1 MPACPRLSRPSPRRP
16 RSLLATPAV
25 RAADVAA
32 PLREW
37 LALLCASRLLQAMIV
52 TAYSGVLPFMMVDWQ
67 MSAAEAGSIQS
78 AWHVGYM
85 SSLFAVGL
93 LADRHG
99 PHRVFFI
106 GSAISA
112 VAALAFAVFARGH
125 LSALLLY
132 GLAGLCAG
140 ASYTPGLQL
149 LARNTA
155 PAVRGRAM
163 GLFLGAASMG
173 YALSLAVV
181 ALCSHLL
188 HWRLGL
194 LVAAGC
200 TFAGALLTLPAL
212 RRMRPANTPAAAPGM
227 PREGTW
233 HALKETVR
241 DKPAMAGNWAYAFHC
256 WELMA
261 LWAWLP
267 AYLVASS
274 GDVPA
279 AWKGAGI
286 ALAALSH
293 LVSVVGSV
301 AGGAASDRLGR
312 ARVMMIA
319 TLASLGMSFAFG
331 WMWTW
336 PLWLLAV
343 MAALYNML
351 AIADSSVY
359 STALADVV
367 APHRLGVAYSVRSV
381 MGFGAGAISPWVFGL
396 VLDWGQ
402 ARFGFGSTYAWVAAW
417 SSVGLGALLGPWM
430 IVRFARLHRAHR
442 ADQARQAA

>member
-1 MPACPRLSRPSPRRP
+1 MSSNDTTTAPARG
-16 RSLLATPAV
+16 
-25 RAADVAA
+25 
-32 PLREW
+32 W

-52 TAYSGVLPFMMVDWQ
+52 TAYSGVLPFMMADWG
-67 MSAAEAGSIQS
+67 MTAAQAGSIQS

-85 SSLFAVGL
+85 TSLFAVGL
-93 LADRHG
+93 LADRYG
-99 PHRVFFI
+99 PHRIFVG
-106 GSAISA
+106 GSMVSA
-112 VAALAFAVFARGH
+112 MAALAFALFAHDHR
-125 LSALLLY
+125 SAMLLY

-149 LARNTA
+149 LARNTE

-163 GLFLGAASMG
+163 GLFIGASSMG

-181 ALCSHLL
+181 AAFSHAQ
-188 HWRLGL
+188 HWRHGL

-200 TFAGALLTLPAL
+200 TVAGALLTVQAL
-212 RRMRPANTPAAAPGM
+212 RRMRPPQRAASPTS
-227 PREGTW
+227 EGTW
-233 HALKETVR
+233 HALVATVR

-274 GDVPA
+274 GGTA
-279 AWKGAGI
+279 AWQGAGI
-286 ALAALSH
+286 ALAAFAH
-293 LVSVVGSV
+293 LVSVFGSV

-319 TLASLGMSFAFG
+319 TVASLCMSFAFG

-336 PLWLLAV
+336 PLWLLA
-343 MAALYNML
+343 AAAAIYNLL

-381 MGFGAGAISPWVFGL
+381 MGFGAGALSPWVFGL
-396 VLDWGQ
+396 ALDWGQ
-402 ARFGFGSTYAWVAAW
+402 TRFGIGSTHGWVAAW

-430 IVRFARLHRAHR
+430 IARFSRLHRARPAH
-442 ADQARQAA
+442 

>member
-1 MPACPRLSRPSPRRP
+1 VHCAEPAPQRG
-16 RSLLATPAV
+16 
-25 RAADVAA
+25 
-32 PLREW
+32 W
-37 LALLCASRLLQAMIV
+37 LALLCTSRLLQAMIV
-52 TAYSGVLPFMMVDWQ
+52 TAYSGVLPFMMADRH
-67 MSAAEAGSIQS
+67 MTAAQAGSIQS

-93 LADRHG
+93 LADRYG
-99 PHRVFFI
+99 PHRIFFA

-112 VAALAFAVFARGH
+112 MAALAFAIFARGH
-125 LSALLLY
+125 LSAMLRY

-149 LARNTA
+149 LARNA
-155 PAVRGRAM
+155 EPAVRGRAM
-163 GLFLGAASMG
+163 GLFIGSSSMG

-181 ALCSHLL
+181 AAFSHLQ

-200 TFAGALLTLPAL
+200 TVAGALLTLQAL
-212 RRMRPANTPAAAPGM
+212 RRMRPPSAPVPGAF
-227 PREGTW
+227 REGTW
-233 HALKETVR
+233 HALAATVR

-274 GDVPA
+274 GTA
-279 AWKGAGI
+279 TSWQGAGI
-286 ALAALSH
+286 ALAALAH
-293 LVSVVGSV
+293 LVSVFGSV

-319 TLASLGMSFAFG
+319 TVASLCMSFAFG
-331 WMWTW
+331 WMWSW
-336 PLWLLAV
+336 PLWLLA
-343 MAALYNML
+343 AAAAIYNLL

-381 MGFGAGAISPWVFGL
+381 MGFGAGALSPWVFGL
-396 VLDWGQ
+396 ALDWGQ
-402 ARFGFGSTYAWVAAW
+402 TRFGLGSTHGWVAAW
-417 SSVGLGALLGPWM
+417 SSVGLGALLGPLM
-430 IVRFARLHRAHR
+430 IARFSRLHRAH
-442 ADQARQAA
+442 AAAAH

>member
-1 MPACPRLSRPSPRRP
+1 MAPPSTEPARG
-16 RSLLATPAV
+16 
-25 RAADVAA
+25 
-32 PLREW
+32 W

-52 TAYSGVLPFMMVDWQ
+52 TAYSGVLPFVMADWHLT
-67 MSAAEAGSIQS
+67 AAQAGAIQS

-93 LADRHG
+93 LADRFG
-99 PHRVFFI
+99 PHRIFLV
-106 GSAISA
+106 GSGVSA
-112 VAALAFAVFARGH
+112 VAALAFALFAQDQR
-125 LSALLLY
+125 SAALLY

-163 GLFLGAASMG
+163 GLFIGSASMG

-181 ALCSHLL
+181 ALCSHWQ

-194 LVAAGC
+194 LIAAAG
-200 TFAGALLTLPAL
+200 TAAGALLSVQAL
-212 RRMRPANTPAAAPGM
+212 RRMRPPSAPVPGM
-227 PREGTW
+227 LREGTW
-233 HALKETVR
+233 QSLAATVR

-274 GDVPA
+274 GGSTS
-279 AWKGAGI
+279 WQGAGV
-286 ALAALSH
+286 ALAALAH
-293 LVSVVGSV
+293 LVSVFGSV

-319 TLASLGMSFAFG
+319 TTASLCMSFAFG

-336 PLWLLAV
+336 PLWLLA
-343 MAALYNML
+343 AAAAVYNLL

-381 MGFGAGAISPWVFGL
+381 MGFGAGALSPWVFGL
-396 VLDWGQ
+396 ALDWGQ
-402 ARFGFGSTYAWVAAW
+402 ARFGLGSTHGWVAAW

-430 IVRFARLHRAHR
+430 IARFSRLQRARDLTH
-442 ADQARQAA
+442 

>member
-1 MPACPRLSRPSPRRP
+1 MHCADP
-16 RSLLATPAV
+16 TPA
-25 RAADVAA
+25 A
-32 PLREW
+32 PQRGW
-37 LALLCASRLLQAMIV
+37 LALLCASRLLQGMIV
-52 TAYSGVLPFMMVDWQ
+52 TAYSGVLPFMRDDWQ
-67 MSAAEAGSIQS
+67 MTAAQAGSIQS

-93 LADRHG
+93 LADRFG
-99 PHRVFFI
+99 PHRIFAVGGAI
-106 GSAISA
+106 G
-112 VAALAFAVFARGH
+112 AAASLAFALFAHDHR
-125 LSALLLY
+125 SALLLY

-149 LARNTA
+149 LSLNAG

-181 ALCSHLL
+181 AGFSVVA
-188 HWRLGL
+188 HWRTGL

-200 TFAGALLTLPAL
+200 TVMGVLLAQLAL
-212 RRMRPANTPAAAPGM
+212 RRMAPPAPRVAGA
-227 PREGTW
+227 PREGVLQ
-233 HALKETVR
+233 ALNETVR
-241 DKPAMAGNWAYAFHC
+241 DRPAMAGNWAYAFHC

-267 AYLVASS
+267 AYLMASS
-274 GDVPA
+274 RGGAA
-279 AWKGAGI
+279 AWPAAGI
-286 ALAALSH
+286 ALAAFAH
-293 LVSVVGSV
+293 LVSVFGSV
-301 AGGAASDRLGR
+301 VGGAASDRLGR

-319 TLASLGMSFAFG
+319 TLASLALSFSFG

-336 PLWLLAV
+336 PLWALAA
-343 MAALYNML
+343 MAALYNLL

-367 APHRLGVAYSVRSV
+367 APHRLGVAFSVRSV
-381 MGFGAGAISPWVFGL
+381 MGFGAGALSPWVFGL
-396 VLDWGQ
+396 ALDWGQ

-430 IVRFARLHRAHR
+430 IVRFARLS
-442 ADQARQAA
+442 AAAVPPRDSPASRRTDRFAGRGAGR

>member
-1 MPACPRLSRPSPRRP
+1 MRCAEPA
-16 RSLLATPAV
+16 PA
-25 RAADVAA
+25 RG
-32 PLREW
+32 W

-52 TAYSGVLPFMMVDWQ
+52 TAYSGVLPFMMADWH
-67 MSAAEAGSIQS
+67 MTAAQAGSIQS

-85 SSLFAVGL
+85 SSLFTVGL
-93 LADRHG
+93 LADRFG

-112 VAALAFAVFARGH
+112 VAAAAFAVFAHDH
-125 LSALLLY
+125 LSAMLLY

-149 LARNTA
+149 LARNTE

-163 GLFLGAASMG
+163 GLFLGAASLG
-173 YALSLAVV
+173 YAMSLGVV
-181 ALCSHLL
+181 AAFSHLQ

-194 LVAAGC
+194 WVAAGC
-200 TFAGALLTLPAL
+200 TFAGALLTGPAL
-212 RRMRPANTPAAAPGM
+212 RRMRPPAPSAGAGTPH
-227 PREGTW
+227 EGTW
-233 HALKETVR
+233 HALRETVR
-241 DKPAMAGNWAYAFHC
+241 DRPAMAGNWAYAFHC

-267 AYLVASS
+267 AYLVASA
-274 GDVPA
+274 GGAVL
-279 AWKGAGI
+279 WQGAGI
-286 ALAALSH
+286 ALAALAH
-293 LVSVVGSV
+293 LASVFGSI
-301 AGGAASDRLGR
+301 AGGAASDRFGR
-312 ARVMMIA
+312 ARIMMAA
-319 TLASLGMSFAFG
+319 TLASLCMSFTFG

-336 PLWLLAV
+336 PLWLLAA
-343 MAALYNML
+343 MAAIYNLL

-381 MGFGAGAISPWVFGL
+381 MGFGAGALSPWVFGL
-396 VLDWGQ
+396 ALDWGQ
-402 ARFGFGSTYAWVAAW
+402 SRFGFGSTYGWVAAW

-430 IVRFARLHRAHR
+430 IVRFAKLRKAH
-442 ADQARQAA
+442 AQPG

>member
-1 MPACPRLSRPSPRRP
+1 MHCAEPAPQRG
-16 RSLLATPAV
+16 
-25 RAADVAA
+25 
-32 PLREW
+32 W
-37 LALLCASRLLQAMIV
+37 LALLCTSRLLQAMIV
-52 TAYSGVLPFMMVDWQ
+52 TAYSGVLPFMMADWH
-67 MSAAEAGSIQS
+67 MTAAQAGSIQS

-93 LADRHG
+93 LADRYG
-99 PHRVFFI
+99 PHRIFFA

-112 VAALAFAVFARGH
+112 MAALAFAIFARGH
-125 LSALLLY
+125 LSAMLLY

-149 LARNTA
+149 LARNA
-155 PAVRGRAM
+155 EPAVRGRAM
-163 GLFLGAASMG
+163 GLFIGSSSMG

-181 ALCSHLL
+181 AAFSHLQ

-200 TFAGALLTLPAL
+200 TVAGALLTLQAL
-212 RRMRPANTPAAAPGM
+212 RRMRPPSAPVPGAV
-227 PREGTW
+227 REGTW
-233 HALKETVR
+233 HALAATVR

-274 GDVPA
+274 GTA
-279 AWKGAGI
+279 TSWQGAGI
-286 ALAALSH
+286 ALAALAH
-293 LVSVVGSV
+293 LVSVFGSV

-319 TLASLGMSFAFG
+319 TVASLCMSFAFG
-331 WMWTW
+331 WMWSW
-336 PLWLLAV
+336 PLWLLA
-343 MAALYNML
+343 AAAAIYNLL

-381 MGFGAGAISPWVFGL
+381 MGFGAGALSPWVFGL
-396 VLDWGQ
+396 ALDWGQ
-402 ARFGFGSTYAWVAAW
+402 TRFGLGSTHGWVAAW
-417 SSVGLGALLGPWM
+417 SSVGLGALLGPLM
-430 IVRFARLHRAHR
+430 IARFSRLHRAH
-442 ADQARQAA
+442 AAAAH

>member
-1 MPACPRLSRPSPRRP
+1 VHCAEPAPQRG
-16 RSLLATPAV
+16 
-25 RAADVAA
+25 
-32 PLREW
+32 W
-37 LALLCASRLLQAMIV
+37 LALLCTSRLLQAMIV
-52 TAYSGVLPFMMVDWQ
+52 TAYSGVLPFMMADWH
-67 MSAAEAGSIQS
+67 MTAAQAGSIQS

-93 LADRHG
+93 LADRYG
-99 PHRVFFI
+99 PHRIFFA

-112 VAALAFAVFARGH
+112 MAALAFAIFARGH
-125 LSALLLY
+125 LSAMLLY

-149 LARNTA
+149 LARNTE

-163 GLFLGAASMG
+163 GLFIGSSSMG

-181 ALCSHLL
+181 AAFSHLQ

-200 TFAGALLTLPAL
+200 TVAGALLTLQAL
-212 RRMRPANTPAAAPGM
+212 RRMRPPSAPVPGAF
-227 PREGTW
+227 REGTW
-233 HALKETVR
+233 HALAATVR

-274 GDVPA
+274 GTA
-279 AWKGAGI
+279 TSWQGAGI
-286 ALAALSH
+286 ALAALAH
-293 LVSVVGSV
+293 LVSVFGSI

-319 TLASLGMSFAFG
+319 TVASLCMSFAFG
-331 WMWTW
+331 WMWSW
-336 PLWLLAV
+336 PLWLLA
-343 MAALYNML
+343 AAAAIYNLL

-381 MGFGAGAISPWVFGL
+381 MGFGAGALSPWVFGL
-396 VLDWGQ
+396 ALDWGQ
-402 ARFGFGSTYAWVAAW
+402 TRFGLGSTHGWVAAW
-417 SSVGLGALLGPWM
+417 SSVGLGALLGPLM
-430 IVRFARLHRAHR
+430 IARFSRLHRAH
-442 ADQARQAA
+442 AAAAH

>member
-1 MPACPRLSRPSPRRP
+1 MHCAEPA
-16 RSLLATPAV
+16 PA
-25 RAADVAA
+25 RG
-32 PLREW
+32 W
-37 LALLCASRLLQAMIV
+37 LALLCASRLLQAMVV
-52 TAYSGVLPFMMVDWQ
+52 TAYSGVLPFMMADWH
-67 MSAAEAGSIQS
+67 MTAAQAGSIQS

-93 LADRHG
+93 LADRYG
-99 PHRVFFI
+99 PHRVFLI
-106 GSAISA
+106 GSAVSA
-112 VAALAFAVFARGH
+112 CSALAFAAFAHGH

-149 LARNTA
+149 LARNA
-155 PAVRGRAM
+155 EPAVRGRAM
-163 GLFLGAASMG
+163 GLFLGSASMG

-181 ALCSHLL
+181 AAFSHAL
-188 HWRLGL
+188 HWRFGL
-194 LVAAGC
+194 LAAAGC
-200 TFAGALLTLPAL
+200 TFAGALLTVPAL
-212 RRMRPANTPAAAPGM
+212 RRMRLPAPRAGAGTP
-227 PREGTW
+227 PRAGTW
-233 HALKETVR
+233 HALAETVR

-267 AYLVASS
+267 AYLVA
-274 GDVPA
+274 A
-279 AWKGAGI
+279 AGGAAPWRGAGI
-286 ALAALSH
+286 ALAAFAH
-293 LVSVVGSV
+293 LVSVFGSIG
-301 AGGAASDRLGR
+301 GGAASDRFGR
-312 ARVMMIA
+312 ARIMMAA
-319 TLASLGMSFAFG
+319 TLMSLCMSFAFG

-336 PLWLLAV
+336 PLWLLAA
-343 MAALYNML
+343 MAALYNLL

-381 MGFGAGAISPWVFGL
+381 MGFGAGALSPWVFGL

-402 ARFGFGSTYAWVAAW
+402 TRFGFGSTYSWVAAW

-430 IVRFARLHRAHR
+430 IVRFGRLERARRAR
-442 ADQARQAA
+442 

>member
-1 MPACPRLSRPSPRRP
+1 MHCAEPAPQRG
-16 RSLLATPAV
+16 
-25 RAADVAA
+25 
-32 PLREW
+32 W
-37 LALLCASRLLQAMIV
+37 LALLCTSRLLQAMIV
-52 TAYSGVLPFMMVDWQ
+52 TAYSGVLPFMMADWH
-67 MSAAEAGSIQS
+67 MTAAQAGSIQS

-93 LADRHG
+93 LADRYG
-99 PHRVFFI
+99 PHRIFFA

-112 VAALAFAVFARGH
+112 MAALAFAIFARGH
-125 LSALLLY
+125 LSAMLLY

-149 LARNTA
+149 LARNTE

-163 GLFLGAASMG
+163 GLFIGSSSMG

-181 ALCSHLL
+181 AAFSHLQ

-200 TFAGALLTLPAL
+200 TVAGALLTLQAL
-212 RRMRPANTPAAAPGM
+212 RRMRPPSAPVPGAF
-227 PREGTW
+227 REGTW
-233 HALKETVR
+233 HALAATVR

-274 GDVPA
+274 GTA
-279 AWKGAGI
+279 TSWQGAGI
-286 ALAALSH
+286 ALAALAH
-293 LVSVVGSV
+293 LVSVFGSI

-319 TLASLGMSFAFG
+319 TVASLCMSFAFG
-331 WMWTW
+331 WMWSW
-336 PLWLLAV
+336 PLWLLA
-343 MAALYNML
+343 AAAAIYNLL

-381 MGFGAGAISPWVFGL
+381 MGFGAGALSPWVFGL
-396 VLDWGQ
+396 ALDWGQ
-402 ARFGFGSTYAWVAAW
+402 TRFGLGSTHGWVAAW
-417 SSVGLGALLGPWM
+417 SSVGLGALLGPLM
-430 IVRFARLHRAHR
+430 IARFSRLHRAH
-442 ADQARQAA
+442 AAAAH

>member
-1 MPACPRLSRPSPRRP
+1 MHCAEPAPKRG
-16 RSLLATPAV
+16 
-25 RAADVAA
+25 
-32 PLREW
+32 W
-37 LALLCASRLLQAMIV
+37 LALLCTSRLLQAMIV
-52 TAYSGVLPFMMVDWQ
+52 TAYSGVLPSMMADWH
-67 MSAAEAGSIQS
+67 MTAAQAGSIQS

-93 LADRHG
+93 LADRYG

-112 VAALAFAVFARGH
+112 VAALAFAVFAHDH
-125 LSALLLY
+125 LSAMLLY

-149 LARNTA
+149 LARNA
-155 PAVRGRAM
+155 EPAVRGRAM
-163 GLFLGAASMG
+163 GLFLGASSTG

-181 ALCSHLL
+181 AGFSHAQS
-188 HWRLGL
+188 WRLGL

-200 TFAGALLTLPAL
+200 TVAGMLLTVPAL
-212 RRMRPANTPAAAPGM
+212 RRMRPPMPPAEAGAV
-227 PREGTW
+227 REGTW
-233 HALKETVR
+233 QALVETVR

-267 AYLVASS
+267 AYLVASAGGAS
-274 GDVPA
+274 P
-279 AWKGAGI
+279 WQGAGI
-286 ALAALSH
+286 ALAAFAH
-293 LVSVVGSV
+293 LVSVFGSI
-301 AGGAASDRLGR
+301 AGGAASDRFGR
-312 ARVMMIA
+312 ARIMMVATVM
-319 TLASLGMSFAFG
+319 SLCMSFAFG

-336 PLWLLAV
+336 PLWLLAA
-343 MAALYNML
+343 MAALYNLL

-381 MGFGAGAISPWVFGL
+381 MGFGAGALSPWVFGL

-402 ARFGFGSTYAWVAAW
+402 TRFGFGSTQGWVAAW
-417 SSVGLGALLGPWM
+417 TSVGLGALLGPLM
-430 IVRFARLHRAHR
+430 IARFSRLHRAHM
-442 ADQARQAA
+442 AR

>member
-1 MPACPRLSRPSPRRP
+1 MTTQDTAPARG
-16 RSLLATPAV
+16 
-25 RAADVAA
+25 
-32 PLREW
+32 W

-52 TAYSGVLPFMMVDWQ
+52 TAYSGVLPFLMADWQ
-67 MSAAEAGSIQS
+67 LTAAQAGSIQS

-93 LADRHG
+93 LADRYG
-99 PHRVFFI
+99 PHRIFMA
-106 GSAISA
+106 GSAVSA
-112 VAALAFAVFARGH
+112 MTALAFAVFARDH
-125 LSALLLY
+125 LSAMLLY

-149 LARNTA
+149 LARNA
-155 PAVRGRAM
+155 EPAVRGRAM
-163 GLFLGAASMG
+163 GLFIGSASMG

-181 ALCSHLL
+181 AVCSHLQ

-194 LVAAGC
+194 LIAAAG
-200 TFAGALLTLPAL
+200 TAAGALLTVQAL
-212 RRMRPANTPAAAPGM
+212 RRMRPAMARGESVPGM
-227 PREGTW
+227 RREGTW
-233 HALKETVR
+233 QSLAATVR

-274 GDVPA
+274 GSGTS
-279 AWKGAGI
+279 WQGAGV
-286 ALAALSH
+286 ALAALAH
-293 LVSVVGSV
+293 LISVFGSV

-319 TLASLGMSFAFG
+319 TVASLCMSFSFG

-336 PLWLLAV
+336 PLWLLA
-343 MAALYNML
+343 AAAAVYNLL

-381 MGFGAGAISPWVFGL
+381 MGFGAGALSPWVFGL
-396 VLDWGQ
+396 ALDWGQ
-402 ARFGFGSTYAWVAAW
+402 ARFGLGSTHGWVAAW
-417 SSVGLGALLGPWM
+417 SSVGLGALLGPLM
-430 IVRFARLHRAHR
+430 IARFSRLHRAR
-442 ADQARQAA
+442 AIAR

>member
-1 MPACPRLSRPSPRRP
+1 VHCAETGPARG
-16 RSLLATPAV
+16 
-25 RAADVAA
+25 
-32 PLREW
+32 W

-52 TAYSGVLPFMMVDWQ
+52 TAYSGVLPFMMADWH
-67 MSAAEAGSIQS
+67 MTAAQAGSIQS

-112 VAALAFAVFARGH
+112 AAALGFALFARDH

-132 GLAGLCAG
+132 GLTGLCAG

-149 LARNTA
+149 LARNTE

-181 ALCSHLL
+181 ALFSHLL
-188 HWRLGL
+188 HWRWGL
-194 LVAAGC
+194 LMAAGC
-200 TFAGALLTLPAL
+200 TLAGALLTLPAL
-212 RRMRPANTPAAAPGM
+212 RRMRPPAPAAAAGM

-233 HALKETVR
+233 QALAATVR

-274 GDVPA
+274 SELSPG
-279 AWKGAGI
+279 WKGAGI

-293 LVSVVGSV
+293 LVSVAGSI

-312 ARVMMIA
+312 AKVMMIA

-336 PLWLLAV
+336 PLWLLAL

-381 MGFGAGAISPWVFGL
+381 MGFGAGAVSPWVFGL

-402 ARFGFGSTYAWVAAW
+402 ARFGFGSTYGWVAAW

-430 IVRFARLHRAHR
+430 ILRFARLHDAHAARAR
-442 ADQARQAA
+442 TAG